1 MKRAED
7 SSILAK
13 AAKTNRKYD
22 NIVIG
27 SSLSAVVFAFNNQY
41 PLFFTHPRKPFR
53 FDHLGPQS
61 DLGCVKL
68 STPPKEIQTFDGPK
82 ILGCPKYLLW
92 ERLLFLLSLEGL
104 VPLSDLCGSIRAVD
118 QRVVCSNDYSKI
130 FEFDY
135 GVCHYFGDDNSSGFV
150 FEKKIA
156 KPKFV
161 CYDWIAFNRGGK
173 HDIDYI
179 RTGDDLAREMWFY
192 PSDRIDGNTAVKDAC
207 VVSLLSAD
215 QVEHFDYSETMA
227 RFKMIHEME
236 LRGMKGKFNG
246 YGPNGKPKYYKFRT
260 TSLYRQKY
268 SAGARYEPKSERIR
282 VVKQDE
288 EALLLNLSKASMAY
302 DKFLRYL

>member
-7 SSILAK
+7 SLILAK
-13 AAKTNRKYD
+13 AAKTNREYD

-53 FDHLGPQS
+53 FDYLKPES

-68 STPPKEIQTFDGPK
+68 FSSKEIQTFDGAK
-82 ILGCPKYLLW
+82 FMGCPKYLLW
-92 ERLLFLLSLEGL
+92 ERLVFLLSLDGL
-104 VPLSDLCGSIRAVD
+104 VPLSDLCANIRETD

-135 GVCHYFGDDNSSGFV
+135 GTCHYFGDDNSSGFV

-161 CYDWIAFNRGGK
+161 CYDWVAFNRGGK

-179 RTGDDLAREMWFY
+179 HTGDDLAREIWFY

-207 VVSLLSAD
+207 VVSLLDAE
-215 QVEHFDYSETMA
+215 QVDHFDCSETMA

-236 LRGMKGKFNG
+236 SRGMKGKFNG
-246 YGPNGKPKYYKFRT
+246 YGPNGRPKYYKFRT
-260 TSLYRQKY
+260 TSLYRQKH
-268 SAGARYEPKSERIR
+268 SILERYEPKSDSVKI
-282 VVKQDE
+282 VKQNE
-288 EALLLNLSKASMAY
+288 ETLLQGLPKASMAY

>member
-1 MKRAED
+1 MRKAGD

-13 AAKTNRKYD
+13 AAKTNREYD

-41 PLFFTHPRKPFR
+41 PIFFTQPRRPFR
-53 FDHLGPQS
+53 FDYLEP
-61 DLGCVKL
+61 DAEIGCVKL
-68 STPPKEIQTFDGPK
+68 FPAPKEIKTFDGMMN
-82 ILGCPKYLLW
+82 IGCPKYLLW
-92 ERLLFLLSLEGL
+92 ERLVFLLSLDGL
-104 VPLSDLCGSIRAVD
+104 VPLSDLCGNIREAD
-118 QRVVCSNDYSKI
+118 RRVVCSNDYSKI
-130 FEFDY
+130 FEFNY
-135 GVCHYFGDDNSSGFV
+135 GVCHYFGDDGSSGFV

-179 RTGDDLAREMWFY
+179 NTGDSLAQEIWFY

-207 VVSLLSAD
+207 VVSVLNEE

-236 LRGMKGKFNG
+236 SRGMKGKFNG
-246 YGPNGKPKYYKFRT
+246 LGPNGKPKYYKFRT
-260 TSLYRQKY
+260 TSLHRQKH
-268 SAGARYEPKSERIR
+268 SMTDRYVPTTDSVKIM
-282 VVKQDE
+282 KQDE
-288 EALLLNLSKASMAY
+288 KALLAELPKASALY
-302 DKFLRYL
+302 DRFLRHL

>member
-7 SSILAK
+7 SLILAK
-13 AAKTNRKYD
+13 AAKTNREYD

-53 FDHLGPQS
+53 FDYLKPES

-68 STPPKEIQTFDGPK
+68 FSSKEIQTFDGAK
-82 ILGCPKYLLW
+82 FLGCPKYLLW
-92 ERLLFLLSLEGL
+92 ERLVFLLSLDGL
-104 VPLSDLCGSIRAVD
+104 VPLSDLCANIRETD

-135 GVCHYFGDDNSSGFV
+135 GTCHYFGDDNSSGFV

-161 CYDWIAFNRGGK
+161 CYDWVAFNRGGK

-179 RTGDDLAREMWFY
+179 HTGDDLAREIWFY

-207 VVSLLSAD
+207 VVSLLDAE
-215 QVEHFDYSETMA
+215 QVDHFDCSETMA

-236 LRGMKGKFNG
+236 SRGMKGKFNG
-246 YGPNGKPKYYKFRT
+246 YGPNGRPKYYKFRT
-260 TSLYRQKY
+260 TSLYRQKH
-268 SAGARYEPKSERIR
+268 SISERYEPKSDSVKI
-282 VVKQDE
+282 VKQDE
-288 EALLLNLSKASMAY
+288 ETLLQGLPKASMAY